1 MSLVSQI
8 HALAR
13 KCAQVDRELR
23 ELIDQVNVESLE
35 KPYVT
40 YISDSN
46 DIDPSRIQEGG
57 IVVTDDSLGEAGS
70 VLADIEHV
78 LSGSR
83 NKVCSSYVVKSIAD
97 PIGAI
102 VQSIIPLSKDN
113 LHVLDGSLLEKE
125 SYPELYTYVGSLLT
139 RYSGMFLS
147 ESAWQASVTQYGV
160 CGKFVYNS
168 SNKTVRLPLINGIIE
183 CTTLTA
189 QLGAVVEAGLPNIEG
204 EFNFNGDMGTKA
216 TATTLGAFKLGANNN
231 SYGPGGAA
239 VANTYNIGL
248 DASRSS
254 SIYKDDFNKVQP
266 QTVKVLTYMVV
277 K

>member
-57 IVVTDDSLGEAGS
+57 IIVTDDSLGEAGS

-125 SYPELYTYVGSLLT
+125 SYPELYAYVGSLLT

-183 CTTLTA
+183 CTTLIA
-189 QLGAVVEAGLPNIEG
+189 QLGAVVEAGLPNIAG
-204 EFNFNGDMGTKA
+204 AMADLPNAAADGAFARASVGTYKA
-216 TATTLGAFKLGANNN
+216 TAGTTGGSAF
-231 SYGPGGAA
+231 
-239 VANTYNIGL
+239 NTTTF

>member
-57 IVVTDDSLGEAGS
+57 IIVTDDSLGEAGS

-125 SYPELYTYVGSLLT
+125 SYPELYAYVGSLLT

-168 SNKTVRLPLINGIIE
+168 TNKTVRLPLVSGIIE

-189 QLGAVVEAGLPNIEG
+189 QLGAVVEAGLPNITG
-204 EFNFNGDMGTKA
+204 
-216 TATTLGAFKLGANNN
+216 
-231 SYGPGGAA
+231 
-239 VANTYNIGL
+239 NIGL
-248 DASRSS
+248 YGAYFTSETDGAFTRSDQTASRSQTGS
-254 SIYKDDFNKVQP
+254 QNYNYLASFDASHSNSIYKDDFNKVQP